1 MNIYFIVSAILLF
14 IVSLIHSILGEKR
27 TITPLLN
34 SNLPDSTFKDKSID
48 WRKKFRVA
56 WHTVTIAWWT
66 IVIIIVD
73 LAIVENSSQLIVNAV
88 AVPFAIMGLFSI
100 IQSKGKHPSVL
111 LLGVAVL
118 LWVGLYL

>member
-27 TITPLLN
+27 TITPLIN

-48 WRKKFRVA
+48 WRNKFRVS